1 MTDTT
6 SDPGSVPTVGVS
18 LQRPTNPRRLRGA
31 LRRRE
36 GLRFTG

>member
-18 LQRPTNPRRLRGA
+18 LQQPTNPGRLRVSPQ
-31 LRRRE
+31 RRE
-36 GLRFTG
+36 GQRLTG